1 MKFCPVCR
9 NMLYGI
15 DEEVVD
21 GKRTAVLKCR
31 KCPYTEA
38 ISKENS
44 VVYEHILKEDKIAN
58 LILNPYLKNDPTLDH
73 LTNIVCPNTSCPSRS
88 GAPPDVVPVKINA
101 KELIWLYQCVNCET
115 TWTQASNM
123 EKNK

>member
-31 KCPYTEA
+31 KCSYNQPIT
-38 ISKENS
+38 KNNP

-58 LILNPYLKNDPTLDH
+58 LILNPYLKYDPTLDH
-73 LTNIVCPNTSCPSRS
+73 LTNISCPNASCPSKS
-88 GAPPDVVPVKINA
+88 GQASDVVPVKINA
-101 KELIWLYQCVNCET
+101 KELIWLYQCVNCEA
-115 TWTQASNM
+115 TWTQASSM
-123 EKNK
+123 DKNK